1 MKYHLRMY
9 LNYFRTFN
17 FIYLKVK
24 DTTTPNEIGGLNRI
38 PNICFQTSKYSRVP
52 QSLYLD
58 VKNFRA
64 KNPEF
69 TFVLFNEKQMSKF
82 MNVEFKNWI
91 ILDAFNNSKFV
102 VMKADIFRYCFAYR
116 NGGVYLDLTKYF
128 STKMVELFAI
138 PDVELIISRER
149 NEKSNQ
155 EELPEYPILNW
166 CFAVSP
172 NSPIILEVIR
182 IVEQNFLENK
192 GVIFKHIQQAVLN
205 NTGTQAFDRGIRV
218 GINKFSET
226 RIIIKGFDF
235 DESSWPKFKS
245 ASYLNI
251 LRRHY
256 SDEKYSQIFS

>member
-1 MKYHLRMY
+1 MKYQLRMY
-9 LNYFRTFN
+9 LNWLRTFN
-17 FIYLKVK
+17 FIYIKIK
-24 DTTTPNEIGGLNRI
+24 DTTKTNEICGLNRI

-52 QSLYLD
+52 QSLYFD

-82 MNVEFKNWI
+82 MNIEFRNWI
-91 ILDAFNNSKFV
+91 ILDAFNNSKFG

-128 STKMVELFAI
+128 SKKMLELFAI

-149 NEKSNQ
+149 NKKSNQ
-155 EELPEYPILNW
+155 EEPSEYPILNW
-166 CFAVSP
+166 SFAAAP

-192 GVIFKHIQQAVLN
+192 SVIFKDIQQAVLK
-205 NTGTQAFDRGIRV
+205 NTGTQAFDQGITV
-218 GINKFSET
+218 GIHKFSET
-226 RIIIKGFDF
+226 RIFIKGFDF
-235 DESSWPKFKS
+235 AESSWPKFRS
-245 ASYLNI
+245 ASYLNV
-251 LRRHY
+251 LGRHY